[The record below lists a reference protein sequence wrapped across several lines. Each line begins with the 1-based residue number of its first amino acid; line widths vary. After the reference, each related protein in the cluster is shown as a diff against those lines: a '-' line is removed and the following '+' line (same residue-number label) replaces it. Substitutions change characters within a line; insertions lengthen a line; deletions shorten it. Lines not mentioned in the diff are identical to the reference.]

1 MNPAINFQK
10 FNRTERKEHREKL
23 WEHPTSNIQHP
34 TPNPESFRGSMLGV
48 GCFELEKRNGRPL
61 LVAREFQI

>member
-23 WEHPTSNIQHP
+23 WEHPT
-34 TPNPESFRGSMLGV
+34 PNPESFRGSMLGV
-48 GCFELEKRNGRPL
+48 GCFHCEKKNGRPL